1 MEVLVVSRIRNT
13 TANIGLITAMLLL
26 TGCVGS
32 DTTTDDIDDS
42 GVRVGAGSN
51 ASANDRN
58 NGHSGSADSTNA
70 ITATTGDANA
80 EPAVSLDSEIGELL
94 GNLGAGSNDQRVA
107 ASDALRERREPI
119 LASVSDWLKAGT
131 LNQRQGL
138 MLFLTGQV
146 QQSPKQVSLA
156 VGLGLQDEDSKV
168 RSISIQLIRQLLP
181 EQAAALQSVLLETMV
196 DATETTS
203 NRVNIVRLL
212 TVLPGDRPTIE
223 LQVGHLA
230 ADNNQIS
237 EVQRIALQTYVR
249 LAPME
254 PAIPL
259 LIKVLETSKNDDV
272 CRTAAVLVGKYG
284 TKSEAAVAALGVHLK
299 SSHDDLRD
307 AAAQALA
314 RIGRPSVDL
323 LGAALSSEN
332 LATRQIAIY
341 TLGIIGPSS
350 RAYVE
355 KISSMITGDNED
367 TNSIARE
374 ALSRILLQ

>member
-1 MEVLVVSRIRNT
+1 MSRIRNT
-13 TANIGLITAMLLL
+13 TTNIGLITVMLLM

-32 DTTTDDIDDS
+32 DTTTDDTGDS
-42 GVRVGAGSN
+42 GVRVGAESN
-51 ASANDRN
+51 TSANDQN
-58 NGHSGSADSTNA
+58 NGNSAMNA
-70 ITATTGDANA
+70 TTATTGDSNA
-80 EPAVSLDSEIGELL
+80 ETSISLDSEIGELL

-107 ASDALRERREPI
+107 ASDALRERSEAV

-131 LNQRQGL
+131 LKQRQGL

-146 QQSPKQVSLA
+146 QQFPKQVSIA
-156 VGLGLQDEDSKV
+156 VSLGLQDEDSKV

-181 EQAAALQSVLLETMV
+181 EQAATQQAVLLETMA
-196 DATETTS
+196 DAAETTS
-203 NRVNIVRLL
+203 NRVSIVRLL
-212 TVLPGDRPTIE
+212 SVLPGDRPTIE
-223 LQVGHLA
+223 LQVGQLA
-230 ADNNQIS
+230 ADNNQVS
-237 EVQRIALQTYVR
+237 EVQRAALQTYAH
-249 LAPME
+249 LAPRE

-284 TKSEAAVAALGVHLK
+284 SKSVAAVATLAVHLE

-323 LGAALSSEN
+323 LGAALGSEN

-355 KISSMITGDNED
+355 KISSMITADNED
-367 TNSIARE
+367 TNAIARE
-374 ALSRILLQ
+374 ALSRILQQ

>member
-1 MEVLVVSRIRNT
+1 MEVLFVSRIRNT
-13 TANIGLITAMLLL
+13 TTNIGLITVILLM

-32 DTTTDDIDDS
+32 DTTTDDTGDS
-42 GVRVGAGSN
+42 GVRVGAESN
-51 ASANDRN
+51 TSANDQN
-58 NGHSGSADSTNA
+58 NGNSAMNA
-70 ITATTGDANA
+70 TTATTGDSNA
-80 EPAVSLDSEIGELL
+80 ETSISLDSEIGELL
-94 GNLGAGSNDQRVA
+94 GDLGAGSNDQRVA
-107 ASDALRERREPI
+107 ASDALRERSEAV

-131 LNQRQGL
+131 LKQRQGL

-146 QQSPKQVSLA
+146 QQFPQQVSIA
-156 VGLGLQDEDSKV
+156 VSLGLQDEDSKV

-181 EQAAALQSVLLETMV
+181 EEAANQQAVLLEAMV
-196 DATETTS
+196 DAAETTS
-203 NRVNIVRLL
+203 NRVSIVRLL
-212 TVLPGDRPTIE
+212 SVLPGDRPTIE
-223 LQVGHLA
+223 LQVGQLA
-230 ADNNQIS
+230 ADNNQVS
-237 EVQRIALQTYVR
+237 EVQRTALQTYAH
-249 LAPME
+249 LAPRE

-284 TKSEAAVAALGVHLK
+284 SKSVAAVATLAVHLE

-323 LGAALSSEN
+323 LGAALGSEN

-350 RAYVE
+350 RAHVE
-355 KISSMITGDNED
+355 KISSMITADNED
-367 TNSIARE
+367 TNAIARE
-374 ALSRILLQ
+374 ALSRILQQ

>member
-1 MEVLVVSRIRNT
+1 MEVLFVSRIRNT
-13 TANIGLITAMLLL
+13 TTNIGLITVILLM

-32 DTTTDDIDDS
+32 DTTTDDTGDS
-42 GVRVGAGSN
+42 GVRVGAESN
-51 ASANDRN
+51 TSANDQN
-58 NGHSGSADSTNA
+58 NGNSAMNA
-70 ITATTGDANA
+70 TTATTGDSNA
-80 EPAVSLDSEIGELL
+80 ETSISLDSEIGELL
-94 GNLGAGSNDQRVA
+94 GDLGAGSNDQRVA
-107 ASDALRERREPI
+107 ASDALRERSEAV

-131 LNQRQGL
+131 LKQRQGL

-146 QQSPKQVSLA
+146 QQFPQQVSIA
-156 VGLGLQDEDSKV
+156 VSLGLQDEDSKV

-181 EQAAALQSVLLETMV
+181 EEAANQQAVLLEAMV
-196 DATETTS
+196 DAAETTS
-203 NRVNIVRLL
+203 NRVSIVRLL
-212 TVLPGDRPTIE
+212 SVLPGDRPTIE
-223 LQVGHLA
+223 LQVGQLA
-230 ADNNQIS
+230 ADNNQVS
-237 EVQRIALQTYVR
+237 EVQRTALQTYAH
-249 LAPME
+249 LAPRE

-284 TKSEAAVAALGVHLK
+284 SKSVAAVATLAVHLE

-323 LGAALSSEN
+323 LGAALGSEN

-350 RAYVE
+350 RAHAE
-355 KISSMITGDNED
+355 KISSMITADNED
-367 TNSIARE
+367 TNAIARE
-374 ALSRILLQ
+374 ALSRILQQ

>member
-1 MEVLVVSRIRNT
+1 MSRIRNT
-13 TANIGLITAMLLL
+13 TANIGLITAMLLM

-51 ASANDRN
+51 ASANDQN
-58 NGHSGSADSTNA
+58 NGNSGSTDSINA
-70 ITATTGDANA
+70 ITATTGDSNA
-80 EPAVSLDSEIGELL
+80 ETSISLDSEIGELL

-107 ASDALRERREPI
+107 ASDALRERSEAV

-131 LNQRQGL
+131 LKQRQGL

-146 QQSPKQVSLA
+146 QQFPKQVSIA
-156 VGLGLQDEDSKV
+156 VSLGLQDEDSKV

-181 EQAAALQSVLLETMV
+181 EQAATQQAVLLEAMV
-196 DATETTS
+196 DAAETTS
-203 NRVNIVRLL
+203 NRVSIVRLL
-212 TVLPGDRPTIE
+212 SVLPGDRPTIE
-223 LQVGHLA
+223 LQVGQLA
-230 ADNNQIS
+230 ADNNQVS
-237 EVQRIALQTYVR
+237 EVQRAALQTYAH
-249 LAPME
+249 LAPRE

-284 TKSEAAVAALGVHLK
+284 SKSVAAVATLAVHLE

-323 LGAALSSEN
+323 LGAALGSEN

-355 KISSMITGDNED
+355 KISSMITADNED
-367 TNSIARE
+367 TNAIARE
-374 ALSRILLQ
+374 ALSRILQQ

>member
-1 MEVLVVSRIRNT
+1 VSRIRNT
-13 TANIGLITAMLLL
+13 TANIGLITAMLLM

-51 ASANDRN
+51 ASANDQN
-58 NGHSGSADSTNA
+58 NGNSGSTDSINA
-70 ITATTGDANA
+70 ITATTGDSNA
-80 EPAVSLDSEIGELL
+80 EPSISLDSEIGELL

-146 QQSPKQVSLA
+146 QQFPKQVSLA

-196 DATETTS
+196 DAAETTS

-212 TVLPGDRPTIE
+212 SVLPGDRPTIE

-237 EVQRIALQTYVR
+237 EVQRIALQTYAR
-249 LAPME
+249 LAPLE
-254 PAIPL
+254 PAITL
-259 LIKVLETSKNDDV
+259 LIKVLKTSKNDDV

-284 TKSEAAVAALGVHLK
+284 TKSEAAVAALGVHLE

-350 RAYVE
+350 RVYVE

>member
-1 MEVLVVSRIRNT
+1 MEVLFVSRIRNT
-13 TANIGLITAMLLL
+13 TTNIGLITVILLM

-32 DTTTDDIDDS
+32 DTTTDDTGDS
-42 GVRVGAGSN
+42 GVRVGAESN
-51 ASANDRN
+51 TSANDQN
-58 NGHSGSADSTNA
+58 NGNSAMNA
-70 ITATTGDANA
+70 TTATTGDSNA
-80 EPAVSLDSEIGELL
+80 ETSISLDSEIGELL
-94 GNLGAGSNDQRVA
+94 GDLGAGSNDQRVA
-107 ASDALRERREPI
+107 ASDALRERSEAV

-131 LNQRQGL
+131 LKQRQGL

-146 QQSPKQVSLA
+146 QQFPKQVSIA
-156 VGLGLQDEDSKV
+156 VSLGLQDEDSKV

-181 EQAAALQSVLLETMV
+181 EEAANQQAVLLEAMV
-196 DATETTS
+196 DAAETTS
-203 NRVNIVRLL
+203 NRVSIVRLL
-212 TVLPGDRPTIE
+212 SVLPGDRPTIE
-223 LQVGHLA
+223 LQVGQLA
-230 ADNNQIS
+230 ADNNQVS
-237 EVQRIALQTYVR
+237 EVQRTALQTYAH
-249 LAPME
+249 LAPRE

-284 TKSEAAVAALGVHLK
+284 SKSVAAVATLAVHLE

-323 LGAALSSEN
+323 LGAALGSEN

-350 RAYVE
+350 RAHVE
-355 KISSMITGDNED
+355 KISSMITADNED
-367 TNSIARE
+367 TNAIARE
-374 ALSRILLQ
+374 ALSRILQQ